1 MLYGDINDLPYLTY
15 DGCMSGFEF
24 TSMSSFSSTVPS
36 PSPSTVDL
44 GATQSPTFMMT
55 TVIAA
60 TAPPALVA
68 PATNPSLP
76 PVVAS
81 LPPVVVE
88 VELSQSL
95 SMDWNFDHD
104 FDSMSMFMS
113 IYTFPPGTSPPVLP
127 ASGQTTAPS
136 PPPPAPVE
144 EKKCEFCSSSR
155 EEDGAAT
162 MDESAIIPFSDE
174 TTCGMAKEIVIQLNA
189 TSEDCELARK
199 AELIC
204 CPKTLAPSS
213 SSMEL
218 TPVPTISF
226 HPTEAPVPR
235 STPESD
241 KSDGSCVNISP
252 SFGLGVVLSS
262 ILICIILGCH
272 C

>member
-68 PATNPSLP
+68 PTTIP
-76 PVVAS
+76 S

-204 CPKTLAPSS
+204 CPKTTLAPSS